1 MSREAHVPFCEGL
14 QGRFLR
20 STLLCMAED
29 ACQIYQDHGAE
40 NWAMLRQA
48 ALNMLRSE
56 PSKGSIPAKQK
67 RAWMKTAYL
76 EAVLS
81 AGFSYVAN

>member
-1 MSREAHVPFCEGL
+1 
-14 QGRFLR
+14 
-20 STLLCMAED
+20 
-29 ACQIYQDHGAE
+29 HGAE

-76 EAVLS
+76 EAVLN
-81 AGFSYVAN
+81 AGFSDVAN